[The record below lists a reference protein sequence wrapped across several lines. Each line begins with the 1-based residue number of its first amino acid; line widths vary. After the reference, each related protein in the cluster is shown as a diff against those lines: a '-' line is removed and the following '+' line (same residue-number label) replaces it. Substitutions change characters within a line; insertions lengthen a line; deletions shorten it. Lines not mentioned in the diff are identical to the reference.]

1 MTSVVVWALYE
12 GRLGGKEVAASM
24 MVVLG
29 KTNIVWSRIDDLC
42 QHKMQIIARF
52 SAPLLLV
59 LTPQKVRF
67 ELVRTSVLLPCP
79 CPEPRTRTVMAS
91 GWTEPELN
99 RTVGS
104 VLPVLVLCVS
114 SELNFGNPKGEV
126 WVCISLLAAC
136 PPPPSHMYL
145 CFFPCFSSCPYGHK
159 KKSKYTCN

>member
-114 SELNFGNPKGEV
+114 SELNFGNPTHHAP
-126 WVCISLLAAC
+126 LANATRAGPRSPQAHC
-136 PPPPSHMYL
+136 T
-145 CFFPCFSSCPYGHK
+145 PYQYPMPALRLWH
-159 KKSKYTCN
+159 